1 MKDTAK
7 KPSLATMQER
17 DMSKEAT
24 HQKVVRI
31 LVKIFLYTFPLL
43 MALIVL
49 FPFYW
54 MINSSL
60 KTLDEYRL
68 SVPTFWPHQVQFSN
82 YAEAFTAANLG
93 RLFINTVIVGVIST
107 ILSLIITVLSAFAFA
122 RLEFRG
128 KNLLF
133 LLLVATMMVPGEIL
147 TIPNFVT
154 LARLGWI
161 NTYKAMVAPWATSVF
176 SIFLL
181 RQQFASIPQSYYKA
195 ARMDGCSDLRYLF
208 TVMVPMSRPTV
219 VSIALLK
226 IINSWNSYLWPLIST
241 NSREMRTL
249 PVGLAY
255 FSTEAGTDY
264 NTLMAFSLM
273 IIAPTIIVYLLT
285 QKYIIQGVSKTGLK
299 G

>member
-1 MKDTAK
+1 MNQTLGQKAAK
-7 KPSLATMQER
+7 LLTYAILIAGAVFILLPFVWMILTSVKPSKEVLKMPPVWIP
-17 DMSKEAT
+17 SKIQWQNYVKAFKAVPFFT
-24 HQKVVRI
+24 YLKNSI
-31 LVKIFLYTFPLL
+31 LVTVMITSCE
-43 MALIVL
+43 LI
-49 FPFYW
+49 
-54 MINSSL
+54 
-60 KTLDEYRL
+60 T
-68 SVPTFWPHQVQFSN
+68 
-82 YAEAFTAANLG
+82 
-93 RLFINTVIVGVIST
+93 T
-107 ILSLIITVLSAFAFA
+107 ILAAYAFAQ
-122 RLEFRG
+122 LEFRG

>member
-1 MKDTAK
+1 MKQSMTQRLAK
-7 KPSLATMQER
+7 FATY
-17 DMSKEAT
+17 T
-24 HQKVVRI
+24 I
-31 LVKIFLYTFPLL
+31 LIFGAAFILL
-43 MALIVL
+43 
-49 FPFYW
+49 PFVW
-54 MINSSL
+54 MISTSL
-60 KTLDEYRL
+60 KPDNEVLKMPPQWIP
-68 SVPTFWPHQVQFSN
+68 SVIQWKN
-82 YAEAFTAANLG
+82 YVDAFEAVPFFTYLKNS
-93 RLFINTVIVGVIST
+93 IIVTVLITSCELITT
-107 ILSLIITVLSAFAFA
+107 ILAAFAFA
-122 RLEFRG
+122 QLEFKG

-133 LLLVATMMVPGEIL
+133 MLLVATMMVPGEIL

-161 NTYKAMVAPWATSVF
+161 DTYKAMVAPWATSVF

-273 IIAPTIIVYLLT
+273 IITPTILVYLFT
-285 QKYIIQGVSKTGLK
+285 QKYIIHGVSKTGLK

>member
-1 MKDTAK
+1 MKKTLTQRLAK
-7 KPSLATMQER
+7 FITYTILILGAAFILLPFVWMISTSLKPDNE
-17 DMSKEAT
+17 
-24 HQKVVRI
+24 V
-31 LVKIFLYTFPLL
+31 LL
-43 MALIVL
+43 MPPKWIPSALQWKNYVDAFKAVPFFTYLKNSIV
-49 FPFYW
+49 
-54 MINSSL
+54 
-60 KTLDEYRL
+60 
-68 SVPTFWPHQVQFSN
+68 V
-82 YAEAFTAANLG
+82 
-93 RLFINTVIVGVIST
+93 TVAITSCELITT
-107 ILSLIITVLSAFAFA
+107 ILAAFAFA
-122 RLEFRG
+122 QLEFKG

-133 LLLVATMMVPGEIL
+133 MLLVATMMVPGEIL

-161 NTYKAMVAPWATSVF
+161 DSYKAMVAPWATSVF

-208 TVMVPMSRPTV
+208 TVMVPMSRPTI
-219 VSIALLK
+219 VSVALLK

-273 IIAPTIIVYLLT
+273 IISPTILVYLFT

>member
-1 MKDTAK
+1 MKTTLTQRFAK
-7 KPSLATMQER
+7 FATY
-17 DMSKEAT
+17 T
-24 HQKVVRI
+24 I
-31 LVKIFLYTFPLL
+31 LVLGAAFILLPFLWMISTSLKPDNEVLL
-43 MALIVL
+43 MPPKWIPSALQWKNYVDAFKAVPFFTYLKNSIV
-49 FPFYW
+49 
-54 MINSSL
+54 
-60 KTLDEYRL
+60 
-68 SVPTFWPHQVQFSN
+68 V
-82 YAEAFTAANLG
+82 
-93 RLFINTVIVGVIST
+93 TVAITSCELITT
-107 ILSLIITVLSAFAFA
+107 ILAAFAFA
-122 RLEFRG
+122 QLEFKG

-133 LLLVATMMVPGEIL
+133 MLLVATMMVPGEIL

-161 NTYKAMVAPWATSVF
+161 DSYKAMVSPWATSVF

-208 TVMVPMSRPTV
+208 TVMVPMSRPTI
-219 VSIALLK
+219 VSVALLK

-273 IIAPTIIVYLLT
+273 IITPTILVYLFT

>member
-1 MKDTAK
+1 MKQSMTQRLAK
-7 KPSLATMQER
+7 LATY
-17 DMSKEAT
+17 T
-24 HQKVVRI
+24 I
-31 LVKIFLYTFPLL
+31 LIFGAAFILLPFLWMISTSLKPDNEVLL
-43 MALIVL
+43 MPPKWIPSALQWKNYVDAFKAVPFFTYLKNSIV
-49 FPFYW
+49 
-54 MINSSL
+54 
-60 KTLDEYRL
+60 
-68 SVPTFWPHQVQFSN
+68 V
-82 YAEAFTAANLG
+82 
-93 RLFINTVIVGVIST
+93 TVAITSCELITS
-107 ILSLIITVLSAFAFA
+107 ILAAFAFA
-122 RLEFRG
+122 QLEFKG

-133 LLLVATMMVPGEIL
+133 MLLVATMMVPGEIL

-161 NTYKAMVAPWATSVF
+161 DSYKAMVAPWATSVF

-208 TVMVPMSRPTV
+208 TVMVPMSRPTI

-226 IINSWNSYLWPLIST
+226 IINSWNSYLWPLIAT

-264 NTLMAFSLM
+264 NALMAFSLM
-273 IIAPTIIVYLLT
+273 IIMPTIIVYLFT

-299 G
+299 C

>member
-1 MKDTAK
+1 MKTTLTQRFAK
-7 KPSLATMQER
+7 FATY
-17 DMSKEAT
+17 T
-24 HQKVVRI
+24 I
-31 LVKIFLYTFPLL
+31 LVLGAAFILLPFLWMISTSLKPDNEVLL
-43 MALIVL
+43 MPPKWIPSALQWKNYVDAFKAVPFFTYLKNSVIV
-49 FPFYW
+49 
-54 MINSSL
+54 
-60 KTLDEYRL
+60 
-68 SVPTFWPHQVQFSN
+68 
-82 YAEAFTAANLG
+82 TAAITSCEL
-93 RLFINTVIVGVIST
+93 ITT
-107 ILSLIITVLSAFAFA
+107 ILAAFAFA
-122 RLEFRG
+122 QLEFKG

-133 LLLVATMMVPGEIL
+133 MLLVATMMVPGEIL

-161 NTYKAMVAPWATSVF
+161 DSYKAMVAPWATSVF

-208 TVMVPMSRPTV
+208 TVMVPMSRPTI
-219 VSIALLK
+219 VSVALLK

-273 IIAPTIIVYLLT
+273 IITPTVLVYLFT

>member
-1 MKDTAK
+1 MKQSMTQRLAK
-7 KPSLATMQER
+7 FATY
-17 DMSKEAT
+17 T
-24 HQKVVRI
+24 I
-31 LVKIFLYTFPLL
+31 LIFGAAFILL
-43 MALIVL
+43 
-49 FPFYW
+49 PFVW
-54 MINSSL
+54 MISTSL
-60 KTLDEYRL
+60 KPDNEVLKMPPQWIP
-68 SVPTFWPHQVQFSN
+68 SVIQWKN
-82 YAEAFTAANLG
+82 YVDAFEAVPFFTYLKNS
-93 RLFINTVIVGVIST
+93 IIVTVLITSCELITT
-107 ILSLIITVLSAFAFA
+107 ILAAFAFA
-122 RLEFRG
+122 QLEFKG
-128 KNLLF
+128 KNILF

-154 LARLGWI
+154 LAQLGWI
-161 NTYKAMVAPWATSVF
+161 DSYKAMVAPWATSVF

-208 TVMVPMSRPTV
+208 TVMVPMSRPTI
-219 VSIALLK
+219 VSIARLK
-226 IINSWNSYLWPLIST
+226 IINSWNSYLWPLIAT

-264 NTLMAFSLM
+264 NALMAFSLM
-273 IIAPTIIVYLLT
+273 IIMPTIIVYLFT

>member
-1 MKDTAK
+1 MNQTPGQKAAK
-7 KPSLATMQER
+7 LLTYAILIAGAAFILLPFVWMILTSVKPSNEVLKMPPVWIP
-17 DMSKEAT
+17 SKIQWQNYVKAFKAVPFFT
-24 HQKVVRI
+24 YLKNSI
-31 LVKIFLYTFPLL
+31 LVTVMITSCE
-43 MALIVL
+43 LI
-49 FPFYW
+49 
-54 MINSSL
+54 
-60 KTLDEYRL
+60 T
-68 SVPTFWPHQVQFSN
+68 
-82 YAEAFTAANLG
+82 
-93 RLFINTVIVGVIST
+93 T
-107 ILSLIITVLSAFAFA
+107 ILAAYAFAQ
-122 RLEFRG
+122 LEFRG

>member
-1 MKDTAK
+1 MNQTPGQKAAK
-7 KPSLATMQER
+7 LLTYAILIAGAVFILLPFVWMILTSVKPSTEVLKMPPVWIP
-17 DMSKEAT
+17 SKIQWQNYVKAFKAVPFFT
-24 HQKVVRI
+24 YLKNSI
-31 LVKIFLYTFPLL
+31 LVTVMITSCE
-43 MALIVL
+43 LI
-49 FPFYW
+49 
-54 MINSSL
+54 
-60 KTLDEYRL
+60 T
-68 SVPTFWPHQVQFSN
+68 
-82 YAEAFTAANLG
+82 
-93 RLFINTVIVGVIST
+93 T
-107 ILSLIITVLSAFAFA
+107 ILAAYAFAQ
-122 RLEFRG
+122 LEFRG

>member
-1 MKDTAK
+1 MKTTLTQRFAK
-7 KPSLATMQER
+7 FATY
-17 DMSKEAT
+17 T
-24 HQKVVRI
+24 I
-31 LVKIFLYTFPLL
+31 LVLGAAFILLPFLWMISTSLKPDNEVLL
-43 MALIVL
+43 MPPKWIPSALQWKNYVDAFKAVPFFTYLKNSIIV
-49 FPFYW
+49 
-54 MINSSL
+54 
-60 KTLDEYRL
+60 
-68 SVPTFWPHQVQFSN
+68 
-82 YAEAFTAANLG
+82 
-93 RLFINTVIVGVIST
+93 TVAITSCELITT
-107 ILSLIITVLSAFAFA
+107 ILAAFAFA
-122 RLEFRG
+122 QLEFKG

-133 LLLVATMMVPGEIL
+133 MLLVATMMVPGEIL

-161 NTYKAMVAPWATSVF
+161 DSYKAMVAPWATSVF

-208 TVMVPMSRPTV
+208 TVMVPMSRPTI
-219 VSIALLK
+219 VSVALLK

-273 IIAPTIIVYLLT
+273 IITPTILVYLFT

>member
-1 MKDTAK
+1 MKTTLTQRFAK
-7 KPSLATMQER
+7 FATY
-17 DMSKEAT
+17 T
-24 HQKVVRI
+24 I
-31 LVKIFLYTFPLL
+31 LVLGAAFILLPFLWMISTSLKPDNEVLL
-43 MALIVL
+43 MPPKWIPSALQWKNYVDAFKAVPFFTYLKNSIV
-49 FPFYW
+49 
-54 MINSSL
+54 
-60 KTLDEYRL
+60 
-68 SVPTFWPHQVQFSN
+68 V
-82 YAEAFTAANLG
+82 
-93 RLFINTVIVGVIST
+93 TVAITSCELITT
-107 ILSLIITVLSAFAFA
+107 ILAAFAFTQ
-122 RLEFRG
+122 LEFKG

-133 LLLVATMMVPGEIL
+133 MLLVATMMVPGEIL

-161 NTYKAMVAPWATSVF
+161 DSYKAMVAPWATSVF

-208 TVMVPMSRPTV
+208 TVMVPMSRPTI
-219 VSIALLK
+219 VSVALLK

-273 IIAPTIIVYLLT
+273 IITPTILVYLFT

>member
-1 MKDTAK
+1 MTLLLQYTLIFA
-7 KPSLATMQER
+7 SVLMLVALGGCFAER
-17 DMSKEAT
+17 S
-24 HQKVVRI
+24 
-31 LVKIFLYTFPLL
+31 
-43 MALIVL
+43 
-49 FPFYW
+49 
-54 MINSSL
+54 
-60 KTLDEYRL
+60 
-68 SVPTFWPHQVQFSN
+68 
-82 YAEAFTAANLG
+82 
-93 RLFINTVIVGVIST
+93 GVINIGLEGIMVIGALGGALVMKFLPVSMGAPLMVITT
-107 ILSLIITVLSAFAFA
+107 ILAAFAFA
-122 RLEFRG
+122 QLEFKG

-133 LLLVATMMVPGEIL
+133 MLLVATMMVPGEIL

-161 NTYKAMVAPWATSVF
+161 DSYKAMVAPWATSVF

-208 TVMVPMSRPTV
+208 TVMVPMSRPTI
-219 VSIALLK
+219 VSVALLK

-273 IIAPTIIVYLLT
+273 IITPTILVYLFT

>member
-1 MKDTAK
+1 MKKTLTQRLAK
-7 KPSLATMQER
+7 FITYTILILGAAFILLPFVWMISTSVKPDNEVLKMPPQWIPTVIQWKNYVDAFKAVPFFTYLKNS
-17 DMSKEAT
+17 
-24 HQKVVRI
+24 I
-31 LVKIFLYTFPLL
+31 LVT
-43 MALIVL
+43 V
-49 FPFYW
+49 
-54 MINSSL
+54 MITSCEL
-60 KTLDEYRL
+60 VT
-68 SVPTFWPHQVQFSN
+68 
-82 YAEAFTAANLG
+82 
-93 RLFINTVIVGVIST
+93 T
-107 ILSLIITVLSAFAFA
+107 ILAAYAFAQ
-122 RLEFRG
+122 LEFKG

-133 LLLVATMMVPGEIL
+133 MLLVATMMVPGEIL

-161 NTYKAMVAPWATSVF
+161 DSYKAMVAPWATSVF

-208 TVMVPMSRPTV
+208 TVMVPMSRPTI
-219 VSIALLK
+219 VSVALLK

-273 IIAPTIIVYLLT
+273 IISPTILVYLFT

>member
-1 MKDTAK
+1 MKTTLIQRFAK
-7 KPSLATMQER
+7 FATY
-17 DMSKEAT
+17 T
-24 HQKVVRI
+24 I
-31 LVKIFLYTFPLL
+31 LVLGAAFILLPFLWMISTSLKPDNEVLL
-43 MALIVL
+43 MPPKWIPSALQWKNYVDAFKAVPFFTYLKNSIV
-49 FPFYW
+49 
-54 MINSSL
+54 
-60 KTLDEYRL
+60 
-68 SVPTFWPHQVQFSN
+68 V
-82 YAEAFTAANLG
+82 
-93 RLFINTVIVGVIST
+93 TVAITSCELITT
-107 ILSLIITVLSAFAFA
+107 ILAAFAFA
-122 RLEFRG
+122 QLEFKG

-133 LLLVATMMVPGEIL
+133 MLLVATMMVPGEIL

-161 NTYKAMVAPWATSVF
+161 DSYKAMVAPWATSVF

-181 RQQFASIPQSYYKA
+181 RQQFASIPRSYYKA

-208 TVMVPMSRPTV
+208 TVMVPMSRPTI
-219 VSIALLK
+219 VSVALLK

-273 IIAPTIIVYLLT
+273 IITPTILVYLFT

>member
-1 MKDTAK
+1 MKTTFTQRFAK
-7 KPSLATMQER
+7 FATY
-17 DMSKEAT
+17 T
-24 HQKVVRI
+24 I
-31 LVKIFLYTFPLL
+31 LVLGAAFILLPFLWMISTSLKPDNEVLL
-43 MALIVL
+43 MPPKWIPSALQWKNYVDAFKAVPFFTYLKNSIV
-49 FPFYW
+49 
-54 MINSSL
+54 
-60 KTLDEYRL
+60 
-68 SVPTFWPHQVQFSN
+68 V
-82 YAEAFTAANLG
+82 
-93 RLFINTVIVGVIST
+93 TVAITSCELITT
-107 ILSLIITVLSAFAFA
+107 ILAAFAFA
-122 RLEFRG
+122 QLEFKG

-133 LLLVATMMVPGEIL
+133 MLLVATMMVPGEIL

-161 NTYKAMVAPWATSVF
+161 DSYKAMVAPWATSVF

-208 TVMVPMSRPTV
+208 TVMVPMSRPTI
-219 VSIALLK
+219 VSVALLK

-273 IIAPTIIVYLLT
+273 IITPTVLVYLFT

>member
-1 MKDTAK
+1 MNQTPGQKAAK
-7 KPSLATMQER
+7 LLTYAILIAGAVFILLPFVWMILTSVKPSKEVLKMPPVWIP
-17 DMSKEAT
+17 SKIQWQNYVKAFKAVPFFT
-24 HQKVVRI
+24 YLKNSI
-31 LVKIFLYTFPLL
+31 LVTVMITSCE
-43 MALIVL
+43 LI
-49 FPFYW
+49 
-54 MINSSL
+54 
-60 KTLDEYRL
+60 T
-68 SVPTFWPHQVQFSN
+68 
-82 YAEAFTAANLG
+82 
-93 RLFINTVIVGVIST
+93 T
-107 ILSLIITVLSAFAFA
+107 ILAAYAFAQ
-122 RLEFRG
+122 LEFRG

-226 IINSWNSYLWPLIST
+226 IINSWNSYLWPLITT

>member
-1 MKDTAK
+1 MKTTLTQRFAK
-7 KPSLATMQER
+7 F
-17 DMSKEAT
+17 AT
-24 HQKVVRI
+24 HTI
-31 LVKIFLYTFPLL
+31 LVLGAAFILLPFLWMISTSLKPDNEVLL
-43 MALIVL
+43 MPPKWIPSALQWKNYVDAFKAVPFFTYLKNSIV
-49 FPFYW
+49 
-54 MINSSL
+54 
-60 KTLDEYRL
+60 
-68 SVPTFWPHQVQFSN
+68 V
-82 YAEAFTAANLG
+82 
-93 RLFINTVIVGVIST
+93 TVAITSCELITT
-107 ILSLIITVLSAFAFA
+107 ILAAFAFA
-122 RLEFRG
+122 QLEFKG

-133 LLLVATMMVPGEIL
+133 MLLVATMMVPGEIL

-161 NTYKAMVAPWATSVF
+161 DSYKAMVAPWATSVF

-195 ARMDGCSDLRYLF
+195 ARMDSCSDLRYLF
-208 TVMVPMSRPTV
+208 TVMVPMSRPTI
-219 VSIALLK
+219 VSVALLK

-249 PVGLAY
+249 PVGLSY
-255 FSTEAGTDY
+255 FSTEVGTDY

-273 IIAPTIIVYLLT
+273 IITPTVLVYLFT

>member
-1 MKDTAK
+1 MKTTLTQRFAK
-7 KPSLATMQER
+7 FATY
-17 DMSKEAT
+17 T
-24 HQKVVRI
+24 I
-31 LVKIFLYTFPLL
+31 LVLGAAFILLPFLWMISTSLKPDNEVLL
-43 MALIVL
+43 MPPKWIPSALQWKNYVDAFKAVPFFTYLKNSIV
-49 FPFYW
+49 
-54 MINSSL
+54 
-60 KTLDEYRL
+60 
-68 SVPTFWPHQVQFSN
+68 V
-82 YAEAFTAANLG
+82 
-93 RLFINTVIVGVIST
+93 TVAITSCELITT
-107 ILSLIITVLSAFAFA
+107 ILAAFAFA
-122 RLEFRG
+122 QLEFKG

-133 LLLVATMMVPGEIL
+133 MLLVATMMVPGEIL

-161 NTYKAMVAPWATSVF
+161 DSYKAMVAPWATSVF

-208 TVMVPMSRPTV
+208 TVMVPMSRPTI
-219 VSIALLK
+219 VSVALLK

-273 IIAPTIIVYLLT
+273 IITPTILVYLFT
-285 QKYIIQGVSKTGLK
+285 QKYIIHGVSKTGLK

>member
-1 MKDTAK
+1 
-7 KPSLATMQER
+7 
-17 DMSKEAT
+17 MSKTITQKLARFAT
-24 HQKVVRI
+24 YTI
-31 LVKIFLYTFPLL
+31 LVLGAAFILLPFVWMISTSLKPDNEVLL
-43 MALIVL
+43 MPPKWIPSALQWKNYVDAFKAVPFFTYLKNSIV
-49 FPFYW
+49 
-54 MINSSL
+54 
-60 KTLDEYRL
+60 
-68 SVPTFWPHQVQFSN
+68 V
-82 YAEAFTAANLG
+82 
-93 RLFINTVIVGVIST
+93 TVAITSCELITT
-107 ILSLIITVLSAFAFA
+107 ILAAFAFA
-122 RLEFRG
+122 QLEFKG

-133 LLLVATMMVPGEIL
+133 MLLVATMMVPGEIL

-161 NTYKAMVAPWATSVF
+161 DSYKAMVAPWATSVF

-208 TVMVPMSRPTV
+208 TVMVPMSRPTI
-219 VSIALLK
+219 VSVALLK

-273 IIAPTIIVYLLT
+273 IITPTILVYLFT

>member
-1 MKDTAK
+1 MKKTLTQRLAK
-7 KPSLATMQER
+7 FITY
-17 DMSKEAT
+17 T
-24 HQKVVRI
+24 I
-31 LVKIFLYTFPLL
+31 LILGAAFILL
-43 MALIVL
+43 
-49 FPFYW
+49 PFVW
-54 MINSSL
+54 MISTSVKPDNEVL
-60 KTLDEYRL
+60 KM
-68 SVPTFWPHQVQFSN
+68 PPQWIP
-82 YAEAFTAANLG
+82 
-93 RLFINTVIVGVIST
+93 TVIQWKNYVDAFKAVPFFTYLKNSIVVTVAITSCELITT
-107 ILSLIITVLSAFAFA
+107 ILAAFAFA
-122 RLEFRG
+122 QLEFKG

-133 LLLVATMMVPGEIL
+133 MLLVATMMVPGEIL

-161 NTYKAMVAPWATSVF
+161 DSYKAMVAPWATSVF

-208 TVMVPMSRPTV
+208 TVMVPMSRPTI
-219 VSIALLK
+219 VSVALLK

-273 IIAPTIIVYLLT
+273 IISPTILVYLFT

>member
-1 MKDTAK
+1 MNQTPGQKAAK
-7 KPSLATMQER
+7 LLTYAILIAGAVFILLPFVWMILTSVKPSKEVLKMPPVWIP
-17 DMSKEAT
+17 SKIQWQNYVKAFKAVPFFT
-24 HQKVVRI
+24 YLKNSI
-31 LVKIFLYTFPLL
+31 LVTVMITSCE
-43 MALIVL
+43 LI
-49 FPFYW
+49 
-54 MINSSL
+54 
-60 KTLDEYRL
+60 T
-68 SVPTFWPHQVQFSN
+68 
-82 YAEAFTAANLG
+82 
-93 RLFINTVIVGVIST
+93 T
-107 ILSLIITVLSAFAFA
+107 ILAAYAFAQ
-122 RLEFRG
+122 LEFRG

-147 TIPNFVT
+147 TIPDFVT